1 MGLRGKN
8 PQPFAHM
15 WSSGGTL
22 FPAGR
27 SLFLLIK
34 DFSKRPRAS
43 DRISRSSPFKGL
55 RVTGAN
61 PAVAENMQ
69 ARRFWISGSVQG
81 VGFRF
86 FAVRAAQRYG
96 LAGYTR
102 NLRDGRVEVY
112 AIGEPDQLAGLR
124 HELEQGP
131 RGARVSGVEE
141 KEAELL
147 PRYADGFSIEYEP

>member
-1 MGLRGKN
+1 M
-8 PQPFAHM
+8 
-15 WSSGGTL
+15 
-22 FPAGR
+22 
-27 SLFLLIK
+27 
-34 DFSKRPRAS
+34 
-43 DRISRSSPFKGL
+43 
-55 RVTGAN
+55 
-61 PAVAENMQ
+61 AEHVQ
-69 ARRFWISGSVQG
+69 ARSFWISGGVQG

-124 HELEQGP
+124 QELERGP

-141 KEAELL
+141 EETGIL